1 MRIGFTLIE
10 TLVAIAVLAILAVIM
25 LGGLSSF
32 QKSGELGRAMDM
44 VAGTL
49 RDARGRTLASKNNTQ
64 YGVHFDSDKA
74 VLFVGASYAAGTPS
88 NEETVLPFR
97 VEISAIAL
105 GGGGDDVVF
114 QRLSGEAAPTGTITL
129 RVKQE
134 PSKTRE
140 IRVYQSGV
148 VEIK

>member
-1 MRIGFTLIE
+1 MKGFTLIE
-10 TLVAIAVLAILAVIM
+10 TLVAIAVLALLAVIAVS
-25 LGGLSSF
+25 GLSSF
-32 QKSGELGRAMDM
+32 QKSGELGRAADM
-44 VAGTL
+44 VAGVL
-49 RDARGRTLASKNNTQ
+49 RDARGRTLASKNNTR

-74 VLFVGASYAAGTPS
+74 VLFVGTSYVAGIPS

-105 GGGGDDVVF
+105 GGGGDNVVF
-114 QRLSGEAAPTGTITL
+114 QRLSGEVAPTGTITL

-140 IRVYQSGV
+140 IQIYQSGV
-148 VEIK
+148 AEIK